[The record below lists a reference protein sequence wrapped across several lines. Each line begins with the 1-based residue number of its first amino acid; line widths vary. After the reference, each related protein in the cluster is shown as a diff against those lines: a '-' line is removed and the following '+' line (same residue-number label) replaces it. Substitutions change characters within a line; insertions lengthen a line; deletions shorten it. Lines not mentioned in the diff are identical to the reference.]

1 MSKKVKVLVSV
12 FVAVILLT
20 VGGMA
25 TVLAQE
31 NDEEVT
37 ATANETGTNGLLA
50 RVAGILGIPQEELV
64 DAFKEAKQE
73 MREEAFIG
81 YLDKAVEEGLITQE
95 EADEIREWWGER
107 PEVLDPGLFQRVF
120 AFKQAQREM
129 RGEAFGCPGLRARIS
144 QAMRSRQM
152 IAVPNGWGKLR
163 THRLAD

>member
-12 FVAVILLT
+12 LVVVILLT

-31 NDEEVT
+31 NGEEVT

-64 DAFKEAKQE
+64 NAFKQAQQE
-73 MREEAFIG
+73 MREEAFIR
-81 YLDKAVEEGLITQE
+81 YLEKAVEKELITQE
-95 EADEIREWWGER
+95 EADEIKEWRGER
-107 PEVLDPGLFQRVF
+107 PEALEV
-120 AFKQAQREM
+120 
-129 RGEAFGCPGLRARIS
+129 LRARIS
-144 QAMRSRQM
+144 QAVRSRQM
-152 IAVPNGWGKLR
+152 IAVPSGWARLR